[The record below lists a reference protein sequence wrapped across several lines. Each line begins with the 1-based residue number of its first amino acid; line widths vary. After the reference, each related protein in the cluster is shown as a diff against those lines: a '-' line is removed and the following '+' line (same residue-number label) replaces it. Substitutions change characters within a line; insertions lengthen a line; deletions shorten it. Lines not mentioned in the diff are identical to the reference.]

1 MNKVER
7 KAKLLENVKQK
18 KLSFYFDGEYH
29 DWYLFNSYREFM
41 SYAECAGLLDEMDM
55 PNYVSM
61 SIDMKDV
68 SYPQWISIG
77 CKIEQEWDGDYEYVT
92 TVITFDEI
100 KKDFEELSDLLFNE
114 DSYNKFIEEYRK

>member
-29 DWYLFNSYREFM
+29 DWYLFNSYGEFM

-77 CKIEQEWDGDYEYVT
+77 CKIEQEWEGDYEYVT
-92 TVITFDEI
+92 TVIAFDEI